1 MIVFN
6 LRYLASIN
14 LFHFGF
20 SKILVGVALL
30 LFILSIKIHWKIGT
44 LYHHFQNSTLS
55 VSHLQNSYLL
65 SPKIFASFEL
75 VRVALEKSICEI
87 LKECMINSSSIFI
100 IQNPVYT
107 IHAGIIRM

>member
-6 LRYLASIN
+6 FRYLASIN

-30 LFILSIKIHWKIGT
+30 LFILAIKIHWKIGT

-65 SPKIFASFEL
+65 STKIFASFEL
-75 VRVALEKSICEI
+75 VRALKRNQYVKF
-87 LKECMINSSSIFI
+87 LKN
-100 IQNPVYT
+100 V
-107 IHAGIIRM
+107 